1 MLQCLN
7 GDCTVG
13 SVDGSPEPI
22 NRAKR
27 GVMPSRADVV
37 ENADIVMLTF
47 FNECVLLVAA

>member
-1 MLQCLN
+1 MLQSLDSN
-7 GDCTVG
+7 CTVG
-13 SVDGSPEPI
+13 SVDGSSEPI

-47 FNECVLLVAA
+47 FDECVLLVAA